1 MSHHEIPAAPAAPAG
16 MLACWHAGMLAF
28 ELARHIL
35 ILANKE
41 SAQ

>member
-1 MSHHEIPAAPAAPAG
+1 MSHHEIPAAP
-16 MLACWHAGMLAF
+16 AGMLAF